1 MLPVARH
8 GCAVSLERELNNY
21 DIELHSRVGI
31 TSLVRDVLPGQIVL
45 LLEPEYQT

>member
-1 MLPVARH
+1 MLPVARPR
-8 GCAVSLERELNNY
+8 GAESLERELNTY

-31 TSLVRDVLPGQIVL
+31 TPLVRDVLPGRIVL